1 MNCKLCSD
9 VRTIFWT
16 VIVFASVVIIFVFT
30 FCDYDEGLLSSHQ
43 LHAIDAF
50 FRKPPRK
57 LLSRKKLLYDLS
69 KAASLDPKAPHNEKC
84 SSQKLNPVKCENKEG
99 RKVILVM
106 SFGFEV
112 DTLGQWIDD

>member
-1 MNCKLCSD
+1 MNCKPCSD
-9 VRTIFWT
+9 VRTIL
-16 VIVFASVVIIFVFT
+16 IVFASVVIIFVFT
-30 FCDYDEGLLSSHQ
+30 FCDYDEGLLSSHH

-112 DTLGQWIDD
+112 DTLGLRIDD

>member
-1 MNCKLCSD
+1 MNCKVCHD
-9 VRTIFWT
+9 AKTIFWT
-16 VIVFASVVIIFVFT
+16 VIVFASVVIFVLT
-30 FCDYDEGLLSSHQ
+30 SCDYDEGLLSSHQ

-50 FRKPPRK
+50 FRKQPRK

-69 KAASLDPKAPHNEKC
+69 RAASLEPKVPHNEKC
-84 SSQKLNPVKCENKEG
+84 SRQKLNPVKCQNKDE
-99 RKVILVM
+99 RKLILVM

>member
-1 MNCKLCSD
+1 MNCKLCHD
-9 VRTIFWT
+9 AKTLFWT
-16 VIVFASVVIIFVFT
+16 VIVFASVVIFVFT
-30 FCDYDEGLLSSHQ
+30 LSDYDEGLLSSHQ

-69 KAASLDPKAPHNEKC
+69 KAASLEPKVPHNEKC
-84 SSQKLNPVKCENKEG
+84 SSQKLNPVKFQNKDG
-99 RKVILVM
+99 RKLILVM

-112 DTLGQWIDD
+112 DTLGQRIDD

>member
-1 MNCKLCSD
+1 MNCKLCHD
-9 VRTIFWT
+9 ARTIFWT
-16 VIVFASVVIIFVFT
+16 VTVFASVVIFVLT
-30 FCDYDEGLLSSHQ
+30 LCDYDEGLLSSHQ

-69 KAASLDPKAPHNEKC
+69 KAASLEPKVPHNEKC
-84 SSQKLNPVKCENKEG
+84 SRQKLKYVKCQNKDW
-99 RKVILVM
+99 RKLILVM

-112 DTLGQWIDD
+112 DTLGQRIDD